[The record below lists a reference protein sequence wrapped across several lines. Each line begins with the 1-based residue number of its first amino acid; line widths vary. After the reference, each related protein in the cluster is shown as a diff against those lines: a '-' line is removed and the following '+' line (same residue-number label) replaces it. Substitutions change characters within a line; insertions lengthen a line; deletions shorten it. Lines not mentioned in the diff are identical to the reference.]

1 MKKYLLYDIKMKFVD
16 TRVILKRQHIAICRD
31 GKQEKYGQLM
41 SKVYGRLYNTE
52 ITHLISI
59 DCREITAEEY
69 KQLKTQIEEEI

>member
-16 TRVILKRQHIAICRD
+16 TRVILKRQHIAICGD
-31 GKQEKYGQLM
+31 GKQEKHGKLM

-59 DCREITAEEY
+59 DCEEVTEDRY